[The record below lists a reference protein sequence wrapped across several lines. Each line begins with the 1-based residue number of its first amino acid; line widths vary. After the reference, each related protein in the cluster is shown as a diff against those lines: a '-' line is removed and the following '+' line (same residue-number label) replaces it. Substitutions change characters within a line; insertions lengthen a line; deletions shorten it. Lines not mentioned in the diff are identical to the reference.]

1 MKNTRRVTTLESKFP
16 LMAVEDG
23 YIISKDAD
31 LTATFRVDLPEI
43 YTITAAEYEIIH
55 AAWVKAINVL
65 PDYSVIHKQDWYL
78 EQKYKVDFEK
88 EMTSLERSS
97 ELFFNERPFIHHECY
112 LYVTKTTKQRSRM
125 QSNFSTLCRGNI
137 IPKEVNKES
146 FIQFR
151 ECVEQFQKILND
163 SGFIRLERLTEEELI
178 GTGQVVGLIEKY
190 LSLSSKAAWLEDIEL
205 CADHVC
211 VGDKTACLFTL
222 SNLDDLPSH
231 VSTDIADRKYTTD
244 QSSCSLSF
252 GANLGLLLGCNHIYN
267 QYIFVDSSAEIL
279 RNLEKSA
286 RTMLS
291 LSRYSRENQIN
302 REWIDLYLN
311 EAHSKGFTAI
321 RSSANVLAW
330 AESDIKLKRIKNE
343 IGSQITAM
351 GCKPRHNTIDV
362 ATLFWAG
369 IPGNS
374 GDFPAEESFY
384 TFMEQAVCLFS
395 NETSYNSS
403 LSPFGIKMCDR
414 DGSPLHIDLWDSPMK
429 RGIISNRNMFV
440 VGGSGSGKS
449 FFMNHLV
456 RQYWEQGVHI
466 VLVDVGN
473 SYKGLCDLI
482 NQKTEGRD
490 GIYYTYSD
498 EAPIAFNPFYVED
511 RMFDIEKKESIKA
524 LIMTLWKKD
533 SEPATRSEE
542 VVLSNA
548 ISEYI
553 NKIKKD
559 ETLLPSFNGFYEF
572 VNTDYKAVLDR
583 KNIREKDFDIF
594 NFLNVLEPYYKGGN
608 FDFLLNSTEKIDL
621 LHKRFVVFEVDSIKD
636 HPILFPVVT
645 LIIMETFINK
655 MRRLQGVKKMI
666 VIEEAWK
673 ALMNRGMEE
682 YIKYLYKTVRKFYGA
697 VATVTQEID
706 DIISS
711 PIVKESI
718 INNSDCKILL
728 DQKKYLNKFYS
739 IQKLLGLSEKEKAQV
754 LSVNMAKRPGQYKE
768 VFIGLGG
775 TRSAVYATEV
785 SDEEYLCYTTEET
798 EKMQVHRLAQQLGG
812 NIELA
817 IRQLA
822 RERREAAK

>member
-1 MKNTRRVTTLESKFP
+1 
-16 LMAVEDG
+16 
-23 YIISKDAD
+23 
-31 LTATFRVDLPEI
+31 
-43 YTITAAEYEIIH
+43 
-55 AAWVKAINVL
+55 
-65 PDYSVIHKQDWYL
+65 
-78 EQKYKVDFEK
+78 
-88 EMTSLERSS
+88 
-97 ELFFNERPFIHHECY
+97 
-112 LYVTKTTKQRSRM
+112 
-125 QSNFSTLCRGNI
+125 
-137 IPKEVNKES
+137 
-146 FIQFR
+146 
-151 ECVEQFQKILND
+151 
-163 SGFIRLERLTEEELI
+163 
-178 GTGQVVGLIEKY
+178 
-190 LSLSSKAAWLEDIEL
+190 
-205 CADHVC
+205 
-211 VGDKTACLFTL
+211 
-222 SNLDDLPSH
+222 
-231 VSTDIADRKYTTD
+231 
-244 QSSCSLSF
+244 
-252 GANLGLLLGCNHIYN
+252 
-267 QYIFVDSSAEIL
+267 
-279 RNLEKSA
+279 
-286 RTMLS
+286 
-291 LSRYSRENQIN
+291 
-302 REWIDLYLN
+302 
-311 EAHSKGFTAI
+311 
-321 RSSANVLAW
+321 
-330 AESDIKLKRIKNE
+330 
-343 IGSQITAM
+343 
-351 GCKPRHNTIDV
+351 
-362 ATLFWAG
+362 
-369 IPGNS
+369 
-374 GDFPAEESFY
+374 
-384 TFMEQAVCLFS
+384 
-395 NETSYNSS
+395 
-403 LSPFGIKMCDR
+403 
-414 DGSPLHIDLWDSPMK
+414 
-429 RGIISNRNMFV
+429 MFV

-511 RMFDIEKKESIKA
+511 RKFDIEKKESIKA

-533 SEPATRSEE
+533 CEPATRSEE

-594 NFLNVLEPYYKGGN
+594 NFLNVLEPYYRGGEY
-608 FDFLLNSTEKIDL
+608 DFLLNSTEKIDL

-754 LSVNMAKRPGQYKE
+754 LSVNMAKRPSQYKE

-817 IRQLA
+817 IKQLA

>member
-1 MKNTRRVTTLESKFP
+1 
-16 LMAVEDG
+16 
-23 YIISKDAD
+23 
-31 LTATFRVDLPEI
+31 
-43 YTITAAEYEIIH
+43 
-55 AAWVKAINVL
+55 
-65 PDYSVIHKQDWYL
+65 
-78 EQKYKVDFEK
+78 
-88 EMTSLERSS
+88 
-97 ELFFNERPFIHHECY
+97 
-112 LYVTKTTKQRSRM
+112 M

-205 CADHVC
+205 CADHVR

-369 IPGNS
+369 IPGIS

-511 RMFDIEKKESIKA
+511 RKFDIEKKESIKA

-754 LSVNMAKRPGQYKE
+754 LSVNMAKRPSQYKE

-775 TRSAVYATEV
+775 TISAVYATEV

-817 IRQLA
+817 IKQLA

>member
-43 YTITAAEYEIIH
+43 YTITATEYEIIH

-146 FIQFR
+146 FQFR
-151 ECVEQFQKILND
+151 ECVEQFQQILND
-163 SGFIRLERLTEEELI
+163 SGFIKLERLTEEELI

-190 LSLSSKAAWLEDIEL
+190 LSLSSKAACLEDIEL
-205 CADHVC
+205 CADHVR
-211 VGDKTACLFTL
+211 VGDKTACMFTL

-267 QYIFVDSSAEIL
+267 QYVFVDSSAEIL

-311 EAHSKGFTAI
+311 EAHSKGLTAV
-321 RSSANVLAW
+321 RCHANVMAW
-330 AESDIKLKRIKNE
+330 AEGDIKLKRIKNE

-456 RQYWEQGVHI
+456 RQYWEQGTHI

-511 RMFDIEKKESIKA
+511 RKFDIEKKESIKA

-817 IRQLA
+817 IKQLA

>member
-43 YTITAAEYEIIH
+43 YTITATEYEIIH

-146 FIQFR
+146 FQFR

-163 SGFIRLERLTEEELI
+163 SGFIKLERLTEEELI

-205 CADHVC
+205 CADHVR

-222 SNLDDLPSH
+222 SNLDNLPSH

-267 QYIFVDSSAEIL
+267 QYIFVDSAPEIL
-279 RNLEKSA
+279 KNLEKSA

-311 EAHSKGFTAI
+311 EAYSKGFTAI

-754 LSVNMAKRPGQYKE
+754 LSVNMAKRTGQYKE

-817 IRQLA
+817 IKQLA

>member
-205 CADHVC
+205 CADHVR

-302 REWIDLYLN
+302 CEWIDLYLN

-330 AESDIKLKRIKNE
+330 TESDIKLKRIKNE

-384 TFMEQAVCLFS
+384 TFMEQAVCFFS

-572 VNTDYKAVLDR
+572 VNTDYKAVLAR

-768 VFIGLGG
+768 VFIDLGG

-817 IRQLA
+817 IKQLA

>member
-205 CADHVC
+205 CADHVR

-369 IPGNS
+369 IPGIS

-511 RMFDIEKKESIKA
+511 RKFDIEKKESIKA

-728 DQKKYLNKFYS
+728 DQKN
-739 IQKLLGLSEKEKAQV
+739 
-754 LSVNMAKRPGQYKE
+754 
-768 VFIGLGG
+768 
-775 TRSAVYATEV
+775 T
-785 SDEEYLCYTTEET
+785 
-798 EKMQVHRLAQQLGG
+798 
-812 NIELA
+812 
-817 IRQLA
+817 
-822 RERREAAK
+822 

>member
-43 YTITAAEYEIIH
+43 YTITATEYEIIH

-146 FIQFR
+146 FQFR

-163 SGFIRLERLTEEELI
+163 SGFIKLERLTEEELI

-205 CADHVC
+205 CADHVR

-231 VSTDIADRKYTTD
+231 VSTDIADRKYITD

-267 QYIFVDSSAEIL
+267 QYVFVDSAPEIL
-279 RNLEKSA
+279 KNLEKSA

-302 REWIDLYLN
+302 KQWIDLYLN
-311 EAHSKGFTAI
+311 EAHSKGLTAV
-321 RSSANVLAW
+321 RCHANVMAW
-330 AESDIKLKRIKNE
+330 AESNIKLKRIKNE

-403 LSPFGIKMCDR
+403 LSHFGIKMCDR

-511 RMFDIEKKESIKA
+511 RKFDIEKKESIKA

-817 IRQLA
+817 IKQLA

>member
-205 CADHVC
+205 CADHVR

-369 IPGNS
+369 IPGIS

-511 RMFDIEKKESIKA
+511 RKFDIEKKESIKA

-754 LSVNMAKRPGQYKE
+754 LSVNMAKRPSQYKE

-775 TRSAVYATEV
+775 TISAVYATEV

-798 EKMQVHRLAQQLGG
+798 EKMQVHRLAQQFGG

-817 IRQLA
+817 IKQLA

>member
-205 CADHVC
+205 CADHVR

-498 EAPIAFNPFYVED
+498 EAPIAFNPFYVEN
-511 RMFDIEKKESIKA
+511 RKFDIEKKESIKA

-542 VVLSNA
+542 VALSNA

-559 ETLLPSFNGFYEF
+559 ETLFPSFNGFYEF

-594 NFLNVLEPYYKGGN
+594 NFLNVLEPYYRGGEY
-608 FDFLLNSTEKIDL
+608 DFLLNSTEKIDL

-645 LIIMETFINK
+645 LIIMETFLNK

-817 IRQLA
+817 IKQLA

>member
-43 YTITAAEYEIIH
+43 YTITATEYEIIH

-125 QSNFSTLCRGNI
+125 HSNFSTLCRGNI

-151 ECVEQFQKILND
+151 ESVEQFQKILDD
-163 SGFIRLERLTEEELI
+163 SGFIKLERLTEEELI
-178 GTGQVVGLIEKY
+178 GTEQAVGLIEKY
-190 LSLSSKAAWLEDIEL
+190 LSLSSKAAWLDDIEL
-205 CADHVC
+205 CADHVR

-244 QSSCSLSF
+244 QSTCSLSF

-267 QYIFVDSSAEIL
+267 QYVFVDSAPEIL
-279 RNLEKSA
+279 KNLEKSA

-302 REWIDLYLN
+302 KQWIDLYLN
-311 EAHSKGFTAI
+311 EAHSKGLTAV
-321 RSSANVLAW
+321 RCHANVMAW
-330 AESDIKLKRIKNE
+330 AESNIKLKRIKNE
-343 IGSQITAM
+343 IGSYITAM

-456 RQYWEQGVHI
+456 RQYWEQGTHI

-511 RMFDIEKKESIKA
+511 RKFDIEKKESIKA

-711 PIVKESI
+711 PIVKQSI
-718 INNSDCKILL
+718 VNNSDVKVLL
-728 DQKKYLNKFYS
+728 DQRKFVNKFAA
-739 IQKLLGLSEKEKAQV
+739 IQELLGLSEKEKAQV
-754 LSVNMAKRPGQYKE
+754 LSVNMANRPSQYKE
-768 VFIGLGG
+768 TFISLGG
-775 TRSAVYATEV
+775 TKSAVYATEV
-785 SDEEYLCYTTEET
+785 SYEEYLCYTTEET
-798 EKMQVHRLAQQLGG
+798 EKIQVQHLAEQLGG

-817 IRQLA
+817 IKQLA

>member
-43 YTITAAEYEIIH
+43 YTITATEYEIIH

-146 FIQFR
+146 FQFL
-151 ECVEQFQKILND
+151 ECVEQFQQILND
-163 SGFIRLERLTEEELI
+163 SGFIKLERLTEEELI

-190 LSLSSKAAWLEDIEL
+190 LSLSSKAACLEDIEL
-205 CADHVC
+205 CADHVR
-211 VGDKTACLFTL
+211 VGDKTACMFTL

-267 QYIFVDSSAEIL
+267 QYVFVDSSAEIL

-311 EAHSKGFTAI
+311 EAHSKGLTAV
-321 RSSANVLAW
+321 RCHANVMAW
-330 AESDIKLKRIKNE
+330 AEGDIKLKRIKNE

-456 RQYWEQGVHI
+456 RQYWEQGTHI

-511 RMFDIEKKESIKA
+511 RKFDIEKKESIKA

-817 IRQLA
+817 IKQLA

>member
-43 YTITAAEYEIIH
+43 YTITATEYEIIH

-146 FIQFR
+146 FQFR
-151 ECVEQFQKILND
+151 ECVEQFQQILND
-163 SGFIRLERLTEEELI
+163 SGFIKLERLTEEELI

-190 LSLSSKAAWLEDIEL
+190 LSLSSKAACLEDIEL
-205 CADHVC
+205 CADHVR
-211 VGDKTACLFTL
+211 VGDKTACMFTL

-267 QYIFVDSSAEIL
+267 QYVFVDSSAEIL

-311 EAHSKGFTAI
+311 EAHSKGLTAV
-321 RSSANVLAW
+321 RCHANVMAW
-330 AESDIKLKRIKNE
+330 AEGDIKLKRIKNE

-456 RQYWEQGVHI
+456 RQYWEQGTHI

-511 RMFDIEKKESIKA
+511 RKFDIEKKESIKA

-621 LHKRFVVFEVDSIKD
+621 LHTRFVVFEVDSIKD

-817 IRQLA
+817 IKQLA

>member
-205 CADHVC
+205 CADHVR

-369 IPGNS
+369 IPGIS

-511 RMFDIEKKESIKA
+511 RKFDIEKKESIKA

-754 LSVNMAKRPGQYKE
+754 LSVNMAKRPSQYKE

-775 TRSAVYATEV
+775 TISAVYATEV

-817 IRQLA
+817 IKQLA

>member
-1 MKNTRRVTTLESKFP
+1 MN
-16 LMAVEDG
+16 
-23 YIISKDAD
+23 
-31 LTATFRVDLPEI
+31 
-43 YTITAAEYEIIH
+43 
-55 AAWVKAINVL
+55 
-65 PDYSVIHKQDWYL
+65 
-78 EQKYKVDFEK
+78 
-88 EMTSLERSS
+88 SLERSS

-205 CADHVC
+205 CADHVR

-369 IPGNS
+369 IPGIS

-511 RMFDIEKKESIKA
+511 RKFDVEKKESIKA

-754 LSVNMAKRPGQYKE
+754 LSVNMAKTPKSIQ
-768 VFIGLGG
+768 
-775 TRSAVYATEV
+775 RSIHRFRR
-785 SDEEYLCYTTEET
+785 DNICRLCHGSIRRRIFMLY
-798 EKMQVHRLAQQLGG
+798 HGG
-812 NIELA
+812 NRKNA
-817 IRQLA
+817 GTPTRATIRGQHRISDQA
-822 RERREAAK
+822 TRP

>member
-112 LYVTKTTKQRSRM
+112 LYVAKTTKQRSRM

-205 CADHVC
+205 CADHVR

-362 ATLFWAG
+362 ATLFWVG

-456 RQYWEQGVHI
+456 RQYWEQGAHI

-473 SYKGLCDLI
+473 SYKGLCNLI

-655 MRRLQGVKKMI
+655 MRWLQGVKKMI

-817 IRQLA
+817 IKQLA

>member
-43 YTITAAEYEIIH
+43 YTITATEYEIIH

-146 FIQFR
+146 FQFR

-163 SGFIRLERLTEEELI
+163 SGFIKLERLTEEELI

-205 CADHVC
+205 CADHVR

-222 SNLDDLPSH
+222 SNLDNLPSH

-511 RMFDIEKKESIKA
+511 RKFDIEKKESIKA

-533 SEPATRSEE
+533 REPATRSEE

-754 LSVNMAKRPGQYKE
+754 LSVNMAKRPSQYKE

-775 TRSAVYATEV
+775 TISAVYATEV

-817 IRQLA
+817 IKQLA

>member
-205 CADHVC
+205 CADHVR

-279 RNLEKSA
+279 RNLEKSV

-817 IRQLA
+817 IKQLA

>member
-43 YTITAAEYEIIH
+43 YTITATEYEIIH

-146 FIQFR
+146 FQFR
-151 ECVEQFQKILND
+151 ECVEQFQQILND
-163 SGFIRLERLTEEELI
+163 SGFIKLERLTEEELI

-190 LSLSSKAAWLEDIEL
+190 LSLSSKAACLEDIEL
-205 CADHVC
+205 CADHVR
-211 VGDKTACLFTL
+211 VGDKTACMFTL

-267 QYIFVDSSAEIL
+267 QYVFVDSSAEIL

-311 EAHSKGFTAI
+311 EAHSKGLTAV
-321 RSSANVLAW
+321 RCHANVMAW
-330 AESDIKLKRIKNE
+330 AEGDIKLKRIKNE

-456 RQYWEQGVHI
+456 RQYWEQGTHI

-511 RMFDIEKKESIKA
+511 RKFDIEKKESIKA

-594 NFLNVLEPYYKGGN
+594 IFLNVLEPYYKGGN

-817 IRQLA
+817 IKQLA

>member
-205 CADHVC
+205 CADHVR

-369 IPGNS
+369 IPGIS

-511 RMFDIEKKESIKA
+511 RKFDIEKKESIKA

-754 LSVNMAKRPGQYKE
+754 LSVNMAKRPSQYKE

-775 TRSAVYATEV
+775 TISAVYATEV
-785 SDEEYLCYTTEET
+785 SDEEYL
-798 EKMQVHRLAQQLGG
+798 VRP
-812 NIELA
+812 
-817 IRQLA
+817 
-822 RERREAAK
+822 

>member
-43 YTITAAEYEIIH
+43 YTITATEYEIIH

-78 EQKYKVDFEK
+78 EQKYNVDFEK
-88 EMTSLERSS
+88 EMTSLERAS

-163 SGFIRLERLTEEELI
+163 SGFIKLERLTEEELI

-205 CADHVC
+205 CADHVR

-267 QYIFVDSSAEIL
+267 QYIFVDSAPEIL
-279 RNLEKSA
+279 KNLEKSV

-456 RQYWEQGVHI
+456 RQYWEQGMHI

-511 RMFDIEKKESIKA
+511 RKFDIEKKESIKA

-542 VVLSNA
+542 VALSNA

-594 NFLNVLEPYYKGGN
+594 NFLNVLEPYYRGGEY
-608 FDFLLNSTEKIDL
+608 DFLLNSTEKIDL

-754 LSVNMAKRPGQYKE
+754 LSVNMAKRPSQYKE

-798 EKMQVHRLAQQLGG
+798 EKMQVHQLAQQLGG

-817 IRQLA
+817 IKQLA

>member
-205 CADHVC
+205 CADHVR

-302 REWIDLYLN
+302 CEWIDLYLN

-330 AESDIKLKRIKNE
+330 TESDIKLKRIKNE

-403 LSPFGIKMCDR
+403 L
-414 DGSPLHIDLWDSPMK
+414 L
-429 RGIISNRNMFV
+429 
-440 VGGSGSGKS
+440 
-449 FFMNHLV
+449 
-456 RQYWEQGVHI
+456 E
-466 VLVDVGN
+466 
-473 SYKGLCDLI
+473 
-482 NQKTEGRD
+482 
-490 GIYYTYSD
+490 
-498 EAPIAFNPFYVED
+498 NP
-511 RMFDIEKKESIKA
+511 
-524 LIMTLWKKD
+524 
-533 SEPATRSEE
+533 
-542 VVLSNA
+542 
-548 ISEYI
+548 
-553 NKIKKD
+553 
-559 ETLLPSFNGFYEF
+559 
-572 VNTDYKAVLDR
+572 
-583 KNIREKDFDIF
+583 
-594 NFLNVLEPYYKGGN
+594 
-608 FDFLLNSTEKIDL
+608 
-621 LHKRFVVFEVDSIKD
+621 H
-636 HPILFPVVT
+636 
-645 LIIMETFINK
+645 
-655 MRRLQGVKKMI
+655 
-666 VIEEAWK
+666 
-673 ALMNRGMEE
+673 
-682 YIKYLYKTVRKFYGA
+682 
-697 VATVTQEID
+697 
-706 DIISS
+706 
-711 PIVKESI
+711 
-718 INNSDCKILL
+718 
-728 DQKKYLNKFYS
+728 
-739 IQKLLGLSEKEKAQV
+739 
-754 LSVNMAKRPGQYKE
+754 
-768 VFIGLGG
+768 
-775 TRSAVYATEV
+775 
-785 SDEEYLCYTTEET
+785 
-798 EKMQVHRLAQQLGG
+798 
-812 NIELA
+812 
-817 IRQLA
+817 
-822 RERREAAK
+822 

>member
-43 YTITAAEYEIIH
+43 YTITATEYEIIH

-146 FIQFR
+146 FQFR

-163 SGFIRLERLTEEELI
+163 SGFIKLERLTEEELI

-205 CADHVC
+205 CADHVR

-222 SNLDDLPSH
+222 SNLDNLPSH

-511 RMFDIEKKESIKA
+511 RKFDIEKKESIKA

-533 SEPATRSEE
+533 REPATRSEE

-754 LSVNMAKRPGQYKE
+754 LSVNMAKRPSQYKE

-775 TRSAVYATEV
+775 TISAVYATEV

-817 IRQLA
+817 IKQLA
-822 RERREAAK
+822 SERREAAK

>member
-205 CADHVC
+205 CADHVR

-511 RMFDIEKKESIKA
+511 RKFDIEKKESIKA

-542 VVLSNA
+542 VALSNA

-728 DQKKYLNKFYS
+728 DQKKHLNKFYS

-817 IRQLA
+817 IKQLA

>member
-23 YIISKDAD
+23 NIISKDAD
-31 LTATFRVDLPEI
+31 LTVGFRVELPEI
-43 YTITAAEYEIIH
+43 YTITATEYEIIH

-112 LYVTKTTKQRSRM
+112 LFVTKTTKQRSRM

-151 ECVEQFQKILND
+151 ECVEQFQQILND
-163 SGFIRLERLTEEELI
+163 SGFIKLERLTEEELI

-205 CADHVC
+205 CADHVR

-267 QYIFVDSSAEIL
+267 QYVFVDSSAEIL

-311 EAHSKGFTAI
+311 EAHSKGLTAV
-321 RSSANVLAW
+321 RCHANVMAW
-330 AESDIKLKRIKNE
+330 AEGDIKLKRIKNE

-456 RQYWEQGVHI
+456 RQYWEQGTHI

-511 RMFDIEKKESIKA
+511 RKFDIEKKESIKA

-817 IRQLA
+817 IKQLA